1 MGDMNLKAFTVITG
15 ANESGHLQNI
25 FRMSVDMNLMV
36 GNKTRDTN
44 RTVISV
50 SVIVKNQ

>member
-1 MGDMNLKAFTVITG
+1 MEDVNLKPFTLITG
-15 ANESGHLQNI
+15 ANESRHLQYI